1 MMLPIVGLALVALFA
16 GDAAAQG
23 SGIDALKRLE
33 AYIDT
38 AEYRAYVTARL
49 HEYEAAPLRAE
60 CPTLRLIKRADMWV
74 IDEPKFAAGA
84 IVPTTGAWSDRLIVD
99 RCGTT
104 VYRNLLLVAR
114 QQQPQASALLPGRT
128 FTPPKVQRD
137 ALKPAAAQARIKTGC
152 QDDMHVS
159 DTVIEG
165 RVKPGSPWKEDWTFV
180 GCGKTVVVGLTF
192 TPSADGA
199 AKVTARAK

>member
-1 MMLPIVGLALVALFA
+1 MRAIAVLVLCAMLA
-16 GDAAAQG
+16 GEAAAQD
-23 SGIDALKRLE
+23 SPLKRLE

-38 AEYRAYVTARL
+38 ADYRGYVTARL

-60 CPTLRLIKRADMWV
+60 CPTLRLIKRAEMWV
-74 IDEPKFAAGA
+74 IEDPKFAANA
-84 IVPTTGAWSDRLIVD
+84 IVPTSGTWSDRLVVD

-104 VYRNLLLVAR
+104 VYRNLLLVAK

-128 FTPPKVQRD
+128 FTPPRLQRD
-137 ALKPAAAQARIKTGC
+137 ALRPAAAQARIKSGC

-159 DTVIEG
+159 DTVIDG
-165 RVKPGSPWKEDWTFV
+165 RVKPGSPWKEDWTFI

-199 AKVTARAK
+199 ARVTARAK